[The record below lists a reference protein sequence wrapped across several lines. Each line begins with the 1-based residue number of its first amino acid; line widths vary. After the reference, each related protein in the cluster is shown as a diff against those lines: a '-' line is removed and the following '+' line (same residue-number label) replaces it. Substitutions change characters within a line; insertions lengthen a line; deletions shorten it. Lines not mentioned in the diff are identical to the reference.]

1 MTITVTHNLFQH
13 LLFIEEILTFVR
25 MTVINNGIV
34 LNYNQLIFLFTA
46 FTKKNAIACCW
57 LHILLLLQSQ
67 NTEFSAVG
75 SALRSGRRGRWFES
89 SNSDKLDH
97 QVGLFLCSLAKYWWF
112 WTEVVSRLG
121 RESLIDE
128 SLCSF
133 WPKSWHFTSVKLSFL
148 DKIAIFCK

>member
-1 MTITVTHNLFQH
+1 MVTFLSVMPNSFRHLVIIEEIPIFIGMTITVTHNLFQH
-13 LLFIEEILTFVR
+13 LLFIEEILTFVI

-75 SALRSGRRGRWFES
+75 SALRSGRRGRWFKS
-89 SNSDKLDH
+89 SNSDKPG
-97 QVGLFLCSLAKYWWF
+97 QIWVGLFCF
-112 WTEVVSRLG
+112 
-121 RESLIDE
+121 
-128 SLCSF
+128 
-133 WPKSWHFTSVKLSFL
+133 
-148 DKIAIFCK
+148 